1 MLSIVFFCSSDLSL
15 GSPCFMRPK
24 SLLSSICCFSM
35 SSKDVSPLHTVYT
48 FKNMRWNFKFNKTY
62 WKNPYIFKIIS

>member
-24 SLLSSICCFSM
+24 SLLSSICSFSI
-35 SSKDVSPLHTVYT
+35 SSKGISPLCILLKICSGHLNLIKPTVEIL
-48 FKNMRWNFKFNKTY
+48 KSLKL
-62 WKNPYIFKIIS
+62 

>member
-24 SLLSSICCFSM
+24 SFLSSICSFSI
-35 SSKDVSPLHTVYT
+35 SSKSVSPLC
-48 FKNMRWNFKFNKTY
+48 
-62 WKNPYIFKIIS
+62 ILLKIGNEPLNLIKPTGGILKSLKL